1 MTGSSRQ
8 TRRLRALAVLGAV
21 LAVGLGLPG
30 GATPRAAAAEPGNPI
45 PLLAYYYIW
54 FNATSW
60 NRAKTDYPL
69 LGRYSS
75 DERRTMEQH
84 VQWAKSAGI
93 NGFIV
98 SWKHTPTLDERLER
112 LIAVADENDFK
123 LAVIYQGLDFERR
136 PLPTAR
142 IARDLDF
149 FARNYARDPVF
160 RIFGKPLVIWSGT
173 WKFSRPTVERVTRK
187 VRDRL
192 LVLAS
197 EKNVKG
203 YERLA
208 GAVDGDA
215 YYWSSVDPLTYAGYP
230 NKLVEMGAAVDAR
243 DGLWIAPASVGFDA
257 RLIGGT
263 RVVDRRDGQ
272 TLRLQMN
279 GVLRSSP
286 DAIGLIS
293 WNEFT
298 ENSHVEPSKNLG
310 SRYLDVVAEIRD
322 SPALSIPDFDSDQAA
337 THGSGHGAPV
347 LGGMIG
353 LVVALIAAALIRRRR
368 PGAD

>member
-1 MTGSSRQ
+1 MTGHPRQ
-8 TRRLRALAVLGAV
+8 PRAVAALCAFVVLCVPVSAGR
-21 LAVGLGLPG
+21 
-30 GATPRAAAAEPGNPI
+30 ATPAAAAGTNNPI

-60 NRAKTDYPL
+60 NRAKTDLPL

-75 DERRTMEQH
+75 DERRTMQQH
-84 VQWAKSAGI
+84 VRWAKSAGI

-98 SWKHTPTLDERLER
+98 SWKHTQTLDRRLER
-112 LIAVADENDFK
+112 LVAVAAENNFK
-123 LAVIYQGLDFERR
+123 LAIIYQGLDFERR
-136 PLPTAR
+136 PLPASR
-142 IARDLDF
+142 VAADLDY
-149 FARNYARDPVF
+149 FARTYARDPAF
-160 RIFGKPLVIWSGT
+160 RIFGKPLVVWSGT
-173 WKFSRPTVERVTRK
+173 WKFTREAVERVTRQ
-187 VRDRL
+187 VRGRL

-197 EKNVKG
+197 EKNVQG

-243 DGLWIAPASVGFDA
+243 GGLWLAPVTAGFDA

-263 RVVDRRDGQ
+263 RVVDRRGGQ

-279 GVLRSSP
+279 AVLRSSP
-286 DAIGLIS
+286 DAVGLIS

-298 ENSHVEPSKNLG
+298 ENSHVEPSRNLG
-310 SRYLDVVAEIRD
+310 SRYLEVVADIRD
-322 SPALSIPDFDSDQAA
+322 APAPSIQDFDSDQAA
-337 THGSGHGAPV
+337 THGSSYGAPV

-353 LVVALIAAALIRRRR
+353 LVAALMAAAVIRRRR
-368 PGAD
+368 PTSE